1 MSSVSFNKR
10 KKEKAG
16 ASKAERPEAGL
27 DALLIDQGAEVPVN
41 AIPEEL
47 ILIKGPPAMFY
58 AEKQVRTHFDEH
70 EIKELAASLRENG
83 QIHPIVV
90 YPADVD
96 GPNKGK
102 HKIDKGERRWRAS
115 QLIEGFMLEAKIDFE
130 APKRP
135 KSKRIAGQLVEND
148 QQKSL
153 KPMDMARSVK
163 DLVEEGLNQEQIA
176 LQLGWLIKSTGKP
189 NINKVSRV
197 LSIMKMPEEGQK
209 LAEDLIVE
217 DLITLE
223 FLRKIADVNPNKFS
237 LLCDLARED
246 GGITRKR
253 AEQEYK
259 QCLANDP
266 AVQSGQR
273 QVVAGEGG
281 NAGADQSTAKAKL
294 KPENSGSDPVA
305 TDRNSSNSGNEGE
318 SLNQQNETGP
328 GNQQPNPNGSPNTK
342 PEKTN
347 EAQKPDSKPEKPV
360 TQKHY
365 PTIRVMWRNRK
376 YGTLLFDKQPEEKG
390 FFWITTEDGDVISTE
405 LDELK
410 IVEIKH

>member
-1 MSSVSFNKR
+1 MVSFNKR
-10 KKEKAG
+10 KKEKNA
-16 ASKAERPEAGL
+16 APKAERPEAGL
-27 DALLIDQGAEVPVN
+27 DALLIDQGAEAAPVV
-41 AIPEEL
+41 AVPEED
-47 ILIKGPPAMFY
+47 ILVKGPPSMFY
-58 AEKQVRTHFDEH
+58 AVEQVRTHFDEH
-70 EIKELAASLRENG
+70 AIAELAASMRETG
-83 QIHPIVV
+83 QIQAIVV

-102 HKIDKGERRWRAS
+102 HRIDKGERRWRAA
-115 QLIEGFMLEAKIDFE
+115 QLIEGFELRAQIDFE
-130 APKRP
+130 APKRTEAE
-135 KSKRIAGQLVEND
+135 RIQSQVAEND
-148 QQKSL
+148 QQEKL
-153 KPMDMARSVK
+153 KPMDMARSVMR
-163 DLVEEGLNQEQIA
+163 LVEEGRNLEQIA
-176 LQLGWLIKSTGKP
+176 LKQGWLTKTTKKP
-189 NINKVSRV
+189 NVNKVSRI

-223 FLRKIADVNPNKFS
+223 FLRKIADINPNKFS

-266 AVQSGQR
+266 SVQSGQR
-273 QVVAGEGG
+273 SNAAEEED
-281 NAGADQSTAKAKL
+281 NAGAAQNTTKVEPKV
-294 KPENSGSDPVA
+294 ENSGSDPVA
-305 TDRNSSNSGNEGE
+305 TDRNSPNSGSEGG
-318 SLNQQNETGP
+318 SPSQQEEVSSGR
-328 GNQQPNPNGSPNTK
+328 QQPSQNGSSNTK
-342 PEKTN
+342 PVKSTET
-347 EAQKPDSKPEKPV
+347 QKPESKPEQPI

-405 LDELK
+405 LDDLK
-410 IVEIKH
+410 IVDISH